1 MTTAERT
8 RQIYDRHPYPAA
20 NLAEIARKGRAIP
33 PLQWLQDIGR
43 PGRPRPERVLVAGCG
58 TGAEAFVMRR
68 RLPKAEIVAV
78 DFSPRSVA
86 LARRLQRT
94 IGVGEPITFLVAD
107 LTAPDLA
114 RQTGG
119 NFDLITC
126 HGVLSYLPDPEL
138 VLTGFA
144 ACLRPG
150 GALYLGVNG
159 EAHPATRL
167 RPWLA
172 SFGFATH
179 ELRNERRLRELLGL
193 WDSLHDAE
201 SGGFARKSTSY
212 LAGDVCGPHFNNWPL
227 SRWRAAANRCGW
239 ELAGTTLLPLALRLT
254 TDGEHHRLLFPAGIG
269 ELAEHLDLT
278 RPASFHKLLLRRAA
292 PGALDIFPADG
303 RAVPLRWSG
312 LYSVHFSRTKDSHKV
327 PATFHCPT
335 FHLRLDWSLTRR
347 QAEALRTFVETG
359 TTSPSWVRHWG
370 HSAAAR
376 RILWLWAGLGVVT
389 PDDLSRAEPV
399 RLSPFRAPPGPGNL
413 EIRDRSTG
421 ASDASTS

>member
-8 RQIYDRHPYPAA
+8 RLIYERHPYPAA
-20 NLAEIARKGRAIP
+20 NVAEIARKGRAIP
-33 PLQWLQDIGR
+33 PLKWFQAIGR
-43 PGRPRPERVLVAGCG
+43 PGWPLPERVLVAGCG
-58 TGAEAFVMRR
+58 TGAEAFVLRR

-78 DFSPRSVA
+78 DFSPRSIA
-86 LARRLQRT
+86 QARRLQRT
-94 IGVGEPITFLVAD
+94 IGVGKPIAFLVAD
-107 LTAPDLA
+107 LTNPHLVQ
-114 RQTGG
+114 QTGG

-126 HGVLSYLPDPEL
+126 HGVLSYLPDPQP
-138 VLTGFA
+138 VLSGFA
-144 ACLRPG
+144 TCLRSG

-193 WDSLHDAE
+193 WDSLHDVQNGE
-201 SGGFARKSTSY
+201 FARKSTSY

-227 SRWRAAANRCGW
+227 SRWRSAANRCGW
-239 ELAGTTLLPLALRLT
+239 ELAGSTLLPLALGLT
-254 TDGEHHRLLFPAGIG
+254 VESDHHRPLFPSGMG
-269 ELAEHLDLT
+269 ELADRIDQT

-292 PGALDIFPADG
+292 PGALDVFRASG

-312 LYSVHFSRTKDSHKV
+312 LYSVHFQRIKDGRTV
-327 PATFHCPT
+327 LATFQCPT
-335 FHLRLDWSLTRR
+335 FHQRFDWSLTQR

-359 TTSPSWVRHWG
+359 TASPNWLRHWG
-370 HSAAAR
+370 QSDAAR

-389 PDDLSRAEPV
+389 PNN
-399 RLSPFRAPPGPGNL
+399 PGP
-413 EIRDRSTG
+413 DTT
-421 ASDASTS
+421 A